1 MLVPYLMAKLLHN
14 NSAPEYL
21 EYPTYTFSIS
31 YVSLR
36 LNQFLSPSLVIG
48 ANIEKP
54 LYSIITPKY
63 LSEFFLFNP
72 WCEYICLSISLL
84 GQSANSPSPRK

>member
-1 MLVPYLMAKLLHN
+1 MILKRLRGLTFFVSALSNGKALHN

-21 EYPTYTFSIS
+21 VYPAYTFSIS
-31 YVSLR
+31 YVSSR
-36 LNQFLSPSLVIG
+36 LNQFLSPSCVIG

-63 LSEFFLFNP
+63 LSECLLVNP
-72 WCEYICLSISLL
+72 
-84 GQSANSPSPRK
+84 